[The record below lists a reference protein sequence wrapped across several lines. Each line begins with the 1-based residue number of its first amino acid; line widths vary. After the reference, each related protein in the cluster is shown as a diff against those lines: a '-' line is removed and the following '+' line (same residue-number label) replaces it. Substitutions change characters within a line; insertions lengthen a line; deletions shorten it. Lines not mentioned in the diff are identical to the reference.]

1 MIKKKMQNSFIKLLS
16 FFIVIVLVSTLLLFY
31 STMQYVLFN
40 YIGQANEHLVNQV
53 RSTFELV
60 IGQVTNKAYKFGIY
74 DNDLVTLVRDR
85 NQGALHTMKLYEA
98 LNSIVIENEYLDS
111 AYLYSEEENT
121 VFDSKTGCSYR
132 LEEFYDR
139 AAAEKIRKHY
149 FSRVDP
155 HIIRRISG
163 NMDLVYSII
172 VVLPEKTAGGNCTM
186 LSINVDMNK
195 VFQDIAKRNQMS
207 ADGKLFI
214 YNEDNQIMVSADTI
228 NFGGSMDAITKNG
241 TIDMK
246 NASFWTILTQKSG
259 VINAFSE
266 SDELGWKF
274 CMQVPYEID
283 ISSVINKYA
292 AFLFVCLMLAL
303 ALLVIYIVMRHTTK
317 PLDTFLNN
325 YDETVVKNLLTEP
338 NFMKDKN
345 TMELEC
351 LERLFHY
358 DRFVILVI
366 ETEAAQGELFKIL
379 RAVIPE
385 IASSHNRFFAE
396 PVTLYHGR
404 AAVLCNYSG
413 ASESSFAETAFPE
426 RLGVRLN
433 ENGMEKAYIAVS
445 TVKEGYGE
453 LFLAVKECEEILEYK
468 LSLPQRRL
476 TYDSFIGLKG
486 EIDYPSNCEKQ
497 LVNNLIAAN
506 LENCMF
512 YLSKYMDHLF
522 CNRSIIS
529 DLNIKNYVYQLQTEL
544 LKHISSLPLSI
555 KTSNSLDLKSVRDK
569 EYIYESLSEL
579 IHTICMEITKK
590 NSNNESE
597 LVQSILEY
605 IQNHLT
611 DDDFNLNTV
620 SYQFNMNRNYL
631 ARIIK
636 ESTSYA
642 FNDYVNYR
650 KIELAK
656 EKMKDASRTIEQI
669 SNEVGFSYSH
679 YFIKVFKSME
689 GITPGTY
696 RKTVIHN
703 NDAQEE

>member
-16 FFIVIVLVSTLLLFY
+16 FFIVIVLVSTMLLFY

-40 YIGQANEHLVNQV
+40 YVSQANEHLVNQV
-53 RSTFELV
+53 SSTFELV
-60 IGQVTNKAYKFGIY
+60 IEQVTNKAYKFGIY
-74 DNDLVTLVRDR
+74 DSDLVKLVKDR
-85 NQGALHTMKLYEA
+85 NQGALYTRKLYET

-111 AYLYSEEENT
+111 AYLFSEEENL

-132 LEEFYDR
+132 LDDFYDR
-139 AAAEKIRKHY
+139 AVAEKIQEHY
-149 FSRVDP
+149 FSKVDP
-155 HIIRRISG
+155 HMIRRVSG
-163 NMDLVYSII
+163 NADLLYSII
-172 VVLPEKTAGGNCTM
+172 VVLPEKTAGGHCTM

-195 VFQDIAKRNQMS
+195 VFQDIVKRNQMS
-207 ADGKLFI
+207 KDGKLFI
-214 YNEDNQIMVSADTI
+214 YNQVNQILVSADTADY
-228 NFGGSMDAITKNG
+228 GGSMEEVAKNK

-246 NASFWTILTQKSG
+246 NASFWTILTKKSG
-259 VINAFSE
+259 VINAFSD
-266 SDELGWKF
+266 SKELGWNF
-274 CMQVPYEID
+274 CLQVPYEID

-292 AFLFVCLMLAL
+292 AFLFVCMVLAL
-303 ALLVIYIVMRHTTK
+303 ALLIIYIVMRHTTK

-338 NFMKDKN
+338 NFIRDKSG
-345 TMELEC
+345 MELEC
-351 LERLFHY
+351 VERLFPY
-358 DRFVILVI
+358 ESFVVMIV
-366 ETEAAQGELFKIL
+366 ETEASQGKLYKVLAMAVPDICFGHNKI
-379 RAVIPE
+379 
-385 IASSHNRFFAE
+385 FAE
-396 PVTLYHGR
+396 PVTMYHGR
-404 AAVLCNYSG
+404 VAILCNYSG
-413 ASESSFAETAFPE
+413 AAQSAFVETVFLE
-426 RLGVRLN
+426 RLGVCLN
-433 ENGMEKAYIAVS
+433 EGGLEKAYIAVS
-445 TVKEGYGE
+445 TVKQGYGE
-453 LFLAVKECEEILEYK
+453 LLMAVKECEEILEYK
-468 LSLPQRRL
+468 LSLPQRRMA
-476 TYDSFIGLKG
+476 YDSFISLKG
-486 EIDYPSNCEKQ
+486 EIDYPANCEKQ

-512 YLSKYMDHLF
+512 YLDKYMDCLF
-522 CNRSIIS
+522 GSHSIIS
-529 DLNIKNYVYQLQTEL
+529 DMNIKNYVYQLQTEL

-555 KTSNSLDLKSVRDK
+555 KTSNSLDMKSISDK
-569 EYIYESLSEL
+569 EYIYECLSEL

-642 FNDYVNYR
+642 FNDYVNYK

-656 EKMKDASRTIEQI
+656 EKMKDRNKTIEQI

-679 YFIKVFKSME
+679 YFIKVFKSVE
-689 GITPGTY
+689 GMTPGTY

-703 NDAQEE
+703 NDAQKE